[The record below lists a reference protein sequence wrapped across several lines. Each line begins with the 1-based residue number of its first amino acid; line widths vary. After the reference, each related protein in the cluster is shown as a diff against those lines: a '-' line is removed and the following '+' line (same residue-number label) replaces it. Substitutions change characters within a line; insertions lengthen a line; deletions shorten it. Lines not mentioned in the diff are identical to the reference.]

1 MKIIGMLLLALGV
14 VGIILTILL
23 TEAIG
28 WGGLIAGLCALLTG
42 VVFVAAGY
50 GYRGRGGNNGCRP
63 NSCC

>member
-1 MKIIGMLLLALGV
+1 MKIIGILLLAVGV

-28 WGGLIAGLCALLTG
+28 WGGLIAGITALLTG

-50 GYRGRGGNNGCRP
+50 RSCYYERRSNNT
-63 NSCC
+63 CC